1 MKMTQKIDIQLY
13 TASDGVSPFISWLER
28 LKDKTVR
35 YRIKERLDRVAL
47 GNLGDHKHLSDGV
60 SELRF
65 NVGSGYRVYYS
76 RQGEIIVLLLCG
88 GDKHSQKEDIKQAK
102 KYLKDYLIGGPHD
115 QKH

>member
-1 MKMTQKIDIQLY
+1 MRMTQKIDIQVY
-13 TASDGVSPFISWLER
+13 TAPDGASPFIAWLEG

-47 GNLGDHKHLSDGV
+47 GNLGDYKNLADGV

-65 NVGSGYRVYYS
+65 NFGSGYRVYFS
-76 RQGEIIVLLLCG
+76 RQGDMIILLLCG

-102 KYLKDYLIGGPHD
+102 KYLKDYLIGGRHD
-115 QKH
+115 